1 MKNNRFSR
9 RRCPDKHTQAI
20 TILYLFCLVGMLSI
34 SALIFFTRTAPVNR
48 AYISKYLDISNEW
61 SLDSSGESPVTLTDL
76 GSYMDEE
83 KGVLSIYYQLPELRK
98 DTSLI
103 YRSKDVSTTV
113 YIEGK
118 VIYKTSVYES
128 NWYNASPGNLWNIAT
143 IHADDSEKRMELQIR
158 MAYDKNAITVDSLML
173 GDKSDI
179 ILNLLY
185 NNLFDIITSL
195 LLILIGV
202 VLIIL
207 NFLPSYGQA
216 RTDHSLF
223 WLGLFALMT
232 GVWCLIETNM
242 LQFCVRDMRKLQL
255 IDNMLMIVDSMPLLL
270 YMNCEHNIFK
280 YRSMRILSYANIGY
294 ILACVF
300 LHITNLR
307 DIHYMLNGAV
317 LLMIIT
323 DVSLFIWV
331 LARLIRRIKEKK
343 PILSSVLQ
351 ALGVSSLWVLAILE
365 AIRSIHADRIDRAGL
380 IRIGML
386 LLCLFW
392 SASSQIKT
400 YKLVIQGLKYD
411 LVSKLAYS
419 DGLTGVGNRTAFIEK
434 LDEYVQ
440 KAETSTIRKLGIV
453 YFDVNNLKKVNDT
466 QGHEIGDK
474 LIQVAAMVINQSF
487 GTFGECYRIGGDE
500 FAVLMEGKEPESDY
514 KKGHE
519 LFEQQLTEQNRDGN
533 YPFDIR
539 IAHGFSIC
547 DELTHEK
554 IDEAISTADN
564 RMYEDKILMKKDC

>member
-1 MKNNRFSR
+1 MKKNFFSR
-9 RRCPDKHTQAI
+9 RRCLDKHTRTI
-20 TILYLFCLVGMLSI
+20 SILYLFCLAGMLSI
-34 SALIFFTRTAPVNR
+34 CALILFTRKAPVNR
-48 AYISKYLDISNEW
+48 SDVAKYLDISKEW
-61 SLDSSGESPVTLTDL
+61 SLDTSGETPVALTDL
-76 GSYMDEE
+76 GSYVDEE

-98 DTSLI
+98 DTSFI

-113 YIEGK
+113 CIEGK
-118 VIYKTSVYES
+118 AIYKTSVYES

-143 IHADDSEKRMELQIR
+143 IHPDDSGKWMELQIK
-158 MAYDKNAITVDSLML
+158 MVYDTKTITVDSMML
-173 GDKSDI
+173 GDKADI
-179 ILNLLY
+179 ILNLFY
-185 NNLFDIITSL
+185 DNLFDIIISS

-202 VLIIL
+202 VLAIL
-207 NFLPSYGQA
+207 NFLPSYGQS

-223 WLGLFALMT
+223 WLGLYALMT
-232 GVWCLIETNM
+232 GTWCLIETNM
-242 LQFCVRDMRKLQL
+242 LQFCVRDVRKLQL

-270 YMNCEHNIFK
+270 YMNCEHHIFK
-280 YRSMRILSYANIGY
+280 YRSMRILSYANVGY
-294 ILACVF
+294 ILTCVF

-307 DIHYMLNGAV
+307 DMHYMLNGAV

-331 LARLIRRIKEKK
+331 LAGLIRQIKEKE

-351 ALGVSSLWVLAILE
+351 ALGVSSLWVLAIFE
-365 AIRSIHADRIDRAGL
+365 AIRTIHADRIDRAGL

-419 DGLTGVGNRTAFIEK
+419 DGLTGIGNRTAFIEK

-453 YFDVNNLKKVNDT
+453 YCDVNNLKTVNDK

-474 LIQVAAMVINQSF
+474 LIQIAAEIINKSF
-487 GTFGECYRIGGDE
+487 GIFGSCYRIGGDE
-500 FAVLMEGKEPESDY
+500 FAVLMESKEPETDY
-514 KKGHE
+514 EKGHA
-519 LFEQQLTEQNRDGN
+519 LFEQLLTEQNKDAN

-539 IAHGFSIC
+539 IAHGFTIC
-547 DELTHEK
+547 DDLTHEK
-554 IDEAISTADN
+554 IDDAISTADN
-564 RMYEDKILMKKDC
+564 RMYEDKIRLKRDC